1 MFYFNILKYIIK
13 HRKNLYYNS
22 RNSCRYNESPMYQNY
37 YDSIR
42 TDSDDTLILK
52 MFYDVPM
59 SQYGN
64 QVHNKMYIIEKD
76 EVEGI
81 LLGFNISLYYIAKF
95 FTQIDNIKRD
105 IADYFQAK
113 RDLKKALKKIS
124 ESVRESE

>member
-1 MFYFNILKYIIK
+1 MFYLNVLKYIIR

-22 RNSCRYNESPMYQNY
+22 RNSCKYNESPMYQNY

-42 TDSDDTLILK
+42 TDSNDSLILK
-52 MFYDVPM
+52 MFYDIC
-59 SQYGN
+59 GN
-64 QVHNKMYIIEKD
+64 QVNNKIYVIEKD

-81 LLGFNISLYYIAKF
+81 LSGFNISLYYIAKF

>member
-1 MFYFNILKYIIK
+1 
-13 HRKNLYYNS
+13 
-22 RNSCRYNESPMYQNY
+22 MYQNY

-42 TDSDDTLILK
+42 TDSDDSLILK
-52 MFYDVPM
+52 MFYDIC
-59 SQYGN
+59 GN
-64 QVHNKMYIIEKD
+64 QVNNKIYVIEKD

-105 IADYFQAK
+105 IADYFKAK

>member
-22 RNSCRYNESPMYQNY
+22 YNSCNYNESPMYQNY
-37 YDSIR
+37 YDLIR
-42 TDSDDTLILK
+42 TDSDDSLILK
-52 MFYDVPM
+52 MFYDIPA

-76 EVEGI
+76 KVEGI

-95 FTQIDNIKRD
+95 FTQVDNIKRD
-105 IADYFQAK
+105 IAYYFQAK
-113 RDLKKALKKIS
+113 RDLKKALNKIS

>member
-42 TDSDDTLILK
+42 TDSDDSLILK
-52 MFYDVPM
+52 MFYDIC
-59 SQYGN
+59 GN
-64 QVHNKMYIIEKD
+64 QVQNKMYIIEKD

-105 IADYFQAK
+105 IADYFKAK
-113 RDLKKALKKIS
+113 RDLRKALKKIS

>member
-42 TDSDDTLILK
+42 TDSDDSLILK
-52 MFYDVPM
+52 MFYDIC
-59 SQYGN
+59 GN
-64 QVHNKMYIIEKD
+64 QVHNKMYILEKD

-81 LLGFNISLYYIAKF
+81 LLWFNISLYYIAKF
-95 FTQIDNIKRD
+95 FTQVDNIKRD
-105 IADYFQAK
+105 IADYFKAK

>member
-22 RNSCRYNESPMYQNY
+22 HNIFNYNKSPIYHNY
-37 YDSIR
+37 YYSIR
-42 TDSDDTLILK
+42 TDSNDSLIVK
-52 MFYDVPM
+52 MFYDIPA

-76 EVEGI
+76 KVEGI

-95 FTQIDNIKRD
+95 FTRVDNIKRD
-105 IADYFQAK
+105 IAYYFQAK
-113 RDLKKALKKIS
+113 RDLKKALNKIS
-124 ESVRESE
+124 ESVRESD

>member
-42 TDSDDTLILK
+42 TDSDDSLILK
-52 MFYDVPM
+52 MFYDIC
-59 SQYGN
+59 GN

-81 LLGFNISLYYIAKF
+81 LLWFNISLYYIAKF
-95 FTQIDNIKRD
+95 FTQVDNIKRD
-105 IADYFQAK
+105 IADYFKAK

>member
-1 MFYFNILKYIIK
+1 MFYLNVLKYIIR

-22 RNSCRYNESPMYQNY
+22 RNSCKYNESPMYQNY

-42 TDSDDTLILK
+42 TDSDDSLILK
-52 MFYDVPM
+52 MFYDIC
-59 SQYGN
+59 GN
-64 QVHNKMYIIEKD
+64 QVNNKIYVIEKD
-76 EVEGI
+76 DVEGI

-124 ESVRESE
+124 ESVRES

>member
-1 MFYFNILKYIIK
+1 MFYLNVLKYIIR

-22 RNSCRYNESPMYQNY
+22 RNSCKYNESPMYQNY

-42 TDSDDTLILK
+42 TDSDDSLILK
-52 MFYDVPM
+52 MFYDIC
-59 SQYGN
+59 GN
-64 QVHNKMYIIEKD
+64 QVNNKIYVIEKD

-81 LLGFNISLYYIAKF
+81 WSGFNISLYYIAKF
-95 FTQIDNIKRD
+95 FTQIDNIKRE

-124 ESVRESE
+124 ESVRESK

>member
-13 HRKNLYYNS
+13 HRKNLYHNS

-42 TDSDDTLILK
+42 TDSDDSLILK
-52 MFYDVPM
+52 MFYDIC
-59 SQYGN
+59 GN
-64 QVHNKMYIIEKD
+64 QVNNKIYVIEKD

-95 FTQIDNIKRD
+95 FTQVDNIKRN

>member
-22 RNSCRYNESPMYQNY
+22 NNSCNYSESPMYQNY
-37 YDSIR
+37 YDLIR
-42 TDSDDTLILK
+42 TDSDDSLILK
-52 MFYDVPM
+52 MFYDIPA

-76 EVEGI
+76 KVEGI

-95 FTQIDNIKRD
+95 FTQVDNIKRD
-105 IADYFQAK
+105 IAYYFQAK
-113 RDLKKALKKIS
+113 RDLKKALNKIS

>member
-1 MFYFNILKYIIK
+1 MFYLNVLKYIIR

-22 RNSCRYNESPMYQNY
+22 RNSCKYNESPMYQNY

-42 TDSDDTLILK
+42 TDSDDSLILK
-52 MFYDVPM
+52 MFYDIC
-59 SQYGN
+59 GN
-64 QVHNKMYIIEKD
+64 QVNNKIYVIEKD

-105 IADYFQAK
+105 IADYFKAK

>member
-22 RNSCRYNESPMYQNY
+22 NNSCYYNESPMYQNY
-37 YDSIR
+37 YDLIR
-42 TDSDDTLILK
+42 TDSDDSLILK
-52 MFYDVPM
+52 MFYDIPA

-76 EVEGI
+76 KVEGI

-95 FTQIDNIKRD
+95 FTQVDNIKRD
-105 IADYFQAK
+105 IAYYFQAK
-113 RDLKKALKKIS
+113 RDLKKALNKIS

>member
-1 MFYFNILKYIIK
+1 MFYLNVLKYIIR

-22 RNSCRYNESPMYQNY
+22 RNSCKYNESPMYQNY

-42 TDSDDTLILK
+42 TDSDDSLILK
-52 MFYDVPM
+52 MFYDIC
-59 SQYGN
+59 GN
-64 QVHNKMYIIEKD
+64 QVNNKIYVIEKN

-81 LLGFNISLYYIAKF
+81 LSGFNISLYYIAKF

>member
-1 MFYFNILKYIIK
+1 MFYLNVLKYIIK

-22 RNSCRYNESPMYQNY
+22 RNSCSYNESPMYQNY

-42 TDSDDTLILK
+42 TDSDDSLILK
-52 MFYDVPM
+52 MFYDVC
-59 SQYGN
+59 GN
-64 QVHNKMYIIEKD
+64 QVNNKIYVIEKD

-95 FTQIDNIKRD
+95 FTQIDNLKRD

>member
-22 RNSCRYNESPMYQNY
+22 HNSCNYNESPMYQNY

-42 TDSDDTLILK
+42 TDSDDSLILK
-52 MFYDVPM
+52 MFYDIPA

-76 EVEGI
+76 KVEGI

-95 FTQIDNIKRD
+95 FTQVDNIKRD

-113 RDLKKALKKIS
+113 RDLKKTLKKIS

>member
-1 MFYFNILKYIIK
+1 MFYLNVLKYIIR

-22 RNSCRYNESPMYQNY
+22 RNSCKYNESPMYQNY

-42 TDSDDTLILK
+42 TDYDDTLILK
-52 MFYDVPM
+52 MFYDIC
-59 SQYGN
+59 GN
-64 QVHNKMYIIEKD
+64 QVQNKMYIIEKD

-95 FTQIDNIKRD
+95 FTQVDNLKRD

>member
-1 MFYFNILKYIIK
+1 MFYLNVLKYIIR

-22 RNSCRYNESPMYQNY
+22 RNSCKYNESPMYQNY

-42 TDSDDTLILK
+42 TDSDDSLILK
-52 MFYDVPM
+52 MFYDIC
-59 SQYGN
+59 GN
-64 QVHNKMYIIEKD
+64 QVHNKIYVIEKD

-81 LLGFNISLYYIAKF
+81 LLWFNISLYYIAKF
-95 FTQIDNIKRD
+95 FTQVDNIKRD
-105 IADYFQAK
+105 IADYFKAK

>member
-1 MFYFNILKYIIK
+1 MFYLNVLKYIIR

-22 RNSCRYNESPMYQNY
+22 RNSCKYNESPMYQNY

-42 TDSDDTLILK
+42 TDSNDSLILK
-52 MFYDVPM
+52 MFYDIC
-59 SQYGN
+59 GN
-64 QVHNKMYIIEKD
+64 QVNNKIYVIEKN

-81 LLGFNISLYYIAKF
+81 LSGFNISLYYIAKF

>member
-1 MFYFNILKYIIK
+1 MFYLNVLKYIIR
-13 HRKNLYYNS
+13 HHKNLYYNS
-22 RNSCRYNESPMYQNY
+22 RNSCKYNESPMYQNY

-42 TDSDDTLILK
+42 TDSDDSLILK
-52 MFYDVPM
+52 MFYDIC
-59 SQYGN
+59 GN
-64 QVHNKMYIIEKD
+64 QVNNKIYVIEKD

-105 IADYFQAK
+105 IADYFKAK

-124 ESVRESE
+124 ESVRESK

>member
-1 MFYFNILKYIIK
+1 MFYLNVLKYIIR

-22 RNSCRYNESPMYQNY
+22 RNSCKYNESPMYQNY

-42 TDSDDTLILK
+42 TDSDDSLILK
-52 MFYDVPM
+52 MFYDIC
-59 SQYGN
+59 GN
-64 QVHNKMYIIEKD
+64 QVNNKIYVIEKD

>member
-22 RNSCRYNESPMYQNY
+22 RNGCRYNESPMYQNY

-42 TDSDDTLILK
+42 TDSDDSLILK
-52 MFYDVPM
+52 MFYDIC
-59 SQYGN
+59 GN
-64 QVHNKMYIIEKD
+64 QVQNKMYIIEKD

-95 FTQIDNIKRD
+95 FTQVDNLKRD

>member
-1 MFYFNILKYIIK
+1 
-13 HRKNLYYNS
+13 
-22 RNSCRYNESPMYQNY
+22 MYQNY

-42 TDSDDTLILK
+42 TDSDDSLILK
-52 MFYDVPM
+52 MFYDVPA

-64 QVHNKMYIIEKD
+64 QVHNKIYVIEKD
-76 EVEGI
+76 EVEGV

-95 FTQIDNIKRD
+95 FTQVDNIKRD

-124 ESVRESE
+124 ESVRESK

>member
-1 MFYFNILKYIIK
+1 MFYLNVLKYIIR

-22 RNSCRYNESPMYQNY
+22 RNSCKYNESPMYQNY

-42 TDSDDTLILK
+42 TDSDDSLILK
-52 MFYDVPM
+52 MFYDIC
-59 SQYGN
+59 GN
-64 QVHNKMYIIEKD
+64 QVNNKIYVIEKD
-76 EVEGI
+76 DVEGI